1 LPTHGKNRST
11 DNGNDNENNN
21 GTFSHEM
28 IRQYS
33 TPHHYIGDDRA
44 IEVQLHVQLTF

>member
-1 LPTHGKNRST
+1 MMMCLESLAGAGRKNRRT
-11 DNGNDNENNN
+11 DNGNDNDNENNN

-33 TPHHYIGDDRA
+33 RLPHTTI
-44 IEVQLHVQLTF
+44 

>member
-1 LPTHGKNRST
+1 MCLESLAGAGQCRT

-28 IRQYS
+28 IRAVYT
-33 TPHHYIGDDRA
+33 TPLYRR
-44 IEVQLHVQLTF
+44 